1 MVTAIAI
8 ILIIIWLIIIHV
20 KLSEVSESI
29 REIKSSFLKDKIYEH
44 RTDPKSDNQ
53 KPAKKPEE
61 PLSISD
67 IPDEVIFNKKADKLP
82 QYIENNQ
89 KEETPLKDFENMFLG
104 NIFNK
109 IGSIALLIG
118 LMILIKL
125 VSPYFVFTPQLKITL
140 GYLAGIV
147 MMIGALKLHQK
158 ENMKNYSEVL
168 LGTCFGAMF
177 ISTYCASAIFELF
190 GFAATAIIA
199 TVLLLAAFYLADK
212 LKTISMLVIS
222 LIAAYLNPIFLN
234 SEFDVP
240 SNFLFGYL
248 IFINLLS
255 LVYTYRNNSR
265 SITNTVNLCIT
276 FFAALTLC
284 YEIPY
289 AGIVT
294 LWAVYIVYDLIT
306 ASGENKNKVVNYINL
321 AVLTGLLLDSSWGEY
336 RFIGYTQLGCAV
348 IYAIIS
354 YFKKANP
361 EMFKN
366 YLHMSLIAAF
376 LFVYFIC
383 NGSPTIKCLV
393 WSIEAIILTYF
404 ACKYKLKMLAGW
416 SCGIWAAAYCSI
428 LTIDGVLAVKSLAN
442 YVPIWNIRLAM
453 FLPIIISSAASFW
466 LLNKTEDEKIFSVG
480 EFFRFACISSVYLYI
495 GLELNNII
503 TQRFIGVNTNAG
515 FINNMINAILFSAY
529 AINIKR
535 LHMIAKSMTVFLLP
549 ISAIAGICALIL
561 LIFTGTHYKPIDAF
575 IPVINL
581 RFIAFL
587 SGIAASILYR
597 KWTDNKVFN
606 YIAIILGFI
615 FLHYETV
622 DMITKYAITDG
633 SYLISVS
640 WILYSGIITTI
651 GILKNKDFF
660 KISGIGLCILSILR
674 IFIFDLSKVDIL
686 YKFIAILTLGLIL
699 MILSYLYNKK
709 SAK

>member
-1 MVTAIAI
+1 MTAVVI
-8 ILIIIWLIIIHV
+8 ILMIVWLIIIQV
-20 KLSEVSESI
+20 KLAEVSESI
-29 REIKSSFLKDKIYEH
+29 KEIKQTFLKDKIYEKH
-44 RTDPKSDNQ
+44 TEQTSGNQ
-53 KPAKKPEE
+53 EPAKKTEE

-82 QYIENNQ
+82 KYIENNL
-89 KEETPLKDFENMFLG
+89 KEEKPSKDFENIFLG

-109 IGSIALLIG
+109 IGAIALLIG
-118 LMILIKL
+118 LIILIKL

-140 GYLAGIV
+140 GYLAGIL

-168 LGTCFGAMF
+168 LGTGFGAMF
-177 ISTYCASAIFELF
+177 ISTYCASALFELF

-199 TVLLLAAFYLADK
+199 TALLLAAFYLADK
-212 LKTISMLVIS
+212 LKTVSMLVIS
-222 LIAAYLNPIFLN
+222 LIAAYMNPIFLN
-234 SEFDVP
+234 SEFDIP

-255 LVYTYRNNSR
+255 LVYTYRNKSR

-284 YEIPY
+284 YEIPF

-294 LWAVYIVYDLIT
+294 LWAIYVVYDVIT
-306 ASGENKNKVVNYINL
+306 GSGENKNKVVNYINL
-321 AVLTGLLLDSSWGEY
+321 AVLTGLLLDSFWGEH
-336 RFIGYTQLGCAV
+336 RLIGYTQLGCAV
-348 IYAIIS
+348 IYAVIS
-354 YFKKANP
+354 YFKKSDS

-383 NGSPTIKCLV
+383 NESPATKCLV
-393 WSIEAIILTYF
+393 WSIEAVILAYF
-404 ACKYKLKMLAGW
+404 ASKYKLKMLAGW
-416 SCGIWAAAYCSI
+416 TCGIWAAAYCSI
-428 LTIDGVLAVKSLAN
+428 LTIDGVLAVKSIAK
-442 YVPIWNIRLAM
+442 YVPVWNIRLAM
-453 FLPIIISSAASFW
+453 FLPIIISSSAAFW
-466 LLNKTEDEKIFSVG
+466 LLNKTEDEKLVSIG

-503 TQRFIGVNTNAG
+503 TQRFIGVNTNSG
-515 FINNMINAILFSAY
+515 FINNMLNAIIFSAY

-535 LHMIAKSMTVFLLP
+535 LHMIAKSMTGLLLP
-549 ISAIAGICALIL
+549 ISAIAGICALIF
-561 LIFTGTHYKPIDAF
+561 LIFTGVHYKPIDAF
-575 IPVINL
+575 IPVINI

-587 SGIAASILYR
+587 SGIAASILYA
-597 KWTDNKVFN
+597 KWTDNKVFK

-615 FLHYETV
+615 LLHYETV
-622 DMITKYAITDG
+622 DMITKYSITDG
-633 SYLISVS
+633 SYLISVG
-640 WILYSGIITTI
+640 WVLYSGIVTTI
-651 GILKNKDFF
+651 GILKNKDFL

-686 YKFIAILTLGLIL
+686 YKFIAILTLGIIL